1 MSLDDVTSLGHVHVA
16 IIGSGFSGLGAAIRL
31 KQEGIDAFV
40 VLERGSDVGGTWRD
54 NTYPGCACDVPSHLY
69 SFSFAPNPGWSRD
82 FSPQPEIFAYL
93 RGCARRYGIV
103 PHIRFGT
110 TVTRATWDEDAQKW
124 RIEATTVTRTATS
137 TVTRTVTLSAN
148 ILIGAAGA
156 LSEPAVPRLPG
167 LEKFEG
173 PAFHSAR
180 WNHDADLTGRN
191 VAVVGTG
198 ASAIQ
203 FVPEIQPTVG
213 KLSVF
218 QRTPPWIMPRRNR
231 EISGRERAVFKAA
244 PALQK
249 FARAQIY
256 AVTELFGMGFRH
268 PTLLKPLQRAAE
280 EYLAKSIPDPGLRAK
295 LTPNYKLGCKRI
307 LFSNKYLRAL
317 AKENVDVVTDS
328 INEVRARSIVTRDG
342 REHPVDTII
351 FGTGFHVT
359 DLPFGKYVTGKG
371 GLNLDDV
378 WKGSPQAHLGTT
390 VSGFPNFFL
399 LLGPNTGLGHTSVVY
414 MIESQIAYLL
424 SALRYMRDKGVAT
437 LEPRAEAQAA
447 FIADVDRRLAKTV
460 WNTGGCASWYIDKT
474 GRNSTLWPDATWR
487 FRRRLAAFKA
497 SEYLLGRP
505 ASRPSLLP
513 RPSRPL
519 PATASEATARPVP
532 ASTPSRLSI
541 ETAPHVETQP

>member
-1 MSLDDVTSLGHVHVA
+1 MNLDDLTHVHVA

-31 KQEGIDAFV
+31 KQEGIDDFV
-40 VLERGSDVGGTWRD
+40 VLERSDEVGGTWRD

-69 SFSFAPNPGWSRD
+69 SFSFAPNPDWTRD
-82 FSPQPEIFAYL
+82 FSPQPEIFSYL
-93 RGCARRYGIV
+93 RSCASRYGVI
-103 PHIRFGT
+103 PHIRFGHA
-110 TVTRATWDEDAQKW
+110 VTNAAWDEDAQKW
-124 RIEATTVTRTATS
+124 RIEAKHGTTTVTITAD
-137 TVTRTVTLSAN
+137 VMV
-148 ILIGAAGA
+148 GAAGA
-156 LSEPAVPRLPG
+156 LSEPAVPKLPG

-173 PAFHSAR
+173 QAFHSAR
-180 WNHDADLTGRN
+180 WDHDADLAGRK

-203 FVPEIQPTVG
+203 FVPEIQPKVG

-231 EISGRERAVFKAA
+231 ELTDREHAVFKAV
-244 PALQK
+244 PTLQK
-249 FARAQIY
+249 LARGQIY
-256 AVTELFGMGFRH
+256 AVTELFGLGFRH
-268 PTLLKPLQRAAE
+268 PKLLAPIQRAAE
-280 EYLAKSIPDPGLRAK
+280 AYLAKCIPDPVLRAK
-295 LTPNYKLGCKRI
+295 LTPSYKLGCKRI

-317 AKENVDVVTDS
+317 VSENVEVVTES
-328 INEVRARSIVTRDG
+328 IREVRAHSIVTKDG

-359 DLPFGKYVTGKG
+359 DLPFGKFVTGRG
-371 GLNLDDV
+371 GRSLDDT

-424 SALRYMRDKGVAT
+424 SALRYMRDKRVAT

-447 FIADVDRRLAKTV
+447 FIADVDRRLSHTV
-460 WNTGGCASWYIDKT
+460 WNTGGCASWYFDKT

-487 FRRRLAAFKA
+487 FRRRLATFKP
-497 SEYLLGRP
+497 SEYVLGRP
-505 ASRPSLLP
+505 ASRPAVAP
-513 RPSRPL
+513 RPAPSPSPAPALVSASGTSRP
-519 PATASEATARPVP
+519 
-532 ASTPSRLSI
+532 SI
-541 ETAPHVETQP
+541 EGAASVGAQP